1 MSRNKLL
8 PLLLI
13 FFFVAV
19 VGLSGGE
26 RFLAFFHDG
35 PLPTPSSHQ
44 LHHVH
49 DDTPPAPA
57 PAPAHVHARARS
69 LGHGGCGGGLNSFIH
84 YRFPQQLHSSRI
96 WPVRNIPF
104 YLLLPFNKQQSI
116 VTIFPAFF
124 LFFLHLCI
132 GVEVWV
138 EDCGRYPHRF
148 PWCCSR

>member
-1 MSRNKLL
+1 MGWTWSGFPMSRNKLL
-8 PLLLI
+8 PLLLL

-26 RFLAFFHDG
+26 RFLAFFDDG

-57 PAPAHVHARARS
+57 HVHARARS
-69 LGHGGCGGGLNSFIH
+69 LGHGGGLNSFIH

-96 WPVRNIPF
+96 WPVRNTPF
-104 YLLLPFNKQQSI
+104 YLLLSFNKQQSI

-124 LFFLHLCI
+124 FFFFCI
-132 GVEVWV
+132 YV
-138 EDCGRYPHRF
+138 
-148 PWCCSR
+148 